1 MSTSVTFVNDSAI
14 KQALADVRA
23 DSSPTNWALLGH
35 ANNDPNQVE
44 LQSTGTGD
52 VNELLNYLDDSQF
65 QYALLRTV
73 EKVDLSTTVK
83 FVYVHWSGNDF
94 PFAKRGRFGVV
105 HGSIQERFHPYHID
119 FDISAKSEISQS
131 LIDEKLAL
139 ATGTKSKII
148 HPLDAANHQHRT
160 FTASPS
166 SQEALLNSKTGAR
179 GANIPGVNQEA
190 LAVQA
195 DESAHA
201 AIQDVRDDNSPTTW
215 AILHYQNDDV
225 KLPLTVLATGTGER
239 DEFRKHVKSD
249 MVAYILFRTTDVYE
263 GITNVKFVSFNWV
276 GDEVKPMSKA
286 KISTHKGAVAPIIG
300 AVHLALNASAPS
312 ELTQSLKFNY

>member
-1 MSTSVTFVNDSAI
+1 MLV
-14 KQALADVRA
+14 
-23 DSSPTNWALLGH
+23 
-35 ANNDPNQVE
+35 
-44 LQSTGTGD
+44 
-52 VNELLNYLDDSQF
+52 
-65 QYALLRTV
+65 RTV

-190 LAVQA
+190 LGR
-195 DESAHA
+195 EKGKKKS
-201 AIQDVRDDNSPTTW
+201 NEKS
-215 AILHYQNDDV
+215 NE
-225 KLPLTVLATGTGER
+225 KL
-239 DEFRKHVKSD
+239 KK
-249 MVAYILFRTTDVYE
+249 
-263 GITNVKFVSFNWV
+263 K
-276 GDEVKPMSKA
+276 KPFY
-286 KISTHKGAVAPIIG
+286 
-300 AVHLALNASAPS
+300 
-312 ELTQSLKFNY
+312 TQ